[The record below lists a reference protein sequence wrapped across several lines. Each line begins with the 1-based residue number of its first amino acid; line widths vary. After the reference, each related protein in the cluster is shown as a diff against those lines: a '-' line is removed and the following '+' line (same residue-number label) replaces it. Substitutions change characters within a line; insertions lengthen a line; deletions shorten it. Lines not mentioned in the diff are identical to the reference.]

1 MSDID
6 CTAFEQWLDEGAG
19 PARAAAM
26 REHGLACPRCA
37 AALEAMATVDAW
49 LATPITAPEGFTD
62 AIMARVSHTPR
73 VSVGPAPD
81 DVPWWLVV
89 LRRPAMVVAA
99 IVAGFVTWK
108 PEALPTAV
116 AVATSWITRGAM
128 LVTPHATLWSTG
140 SPLGT
145 ASLPG
150 ALPLLAISIALAM
163 VPLLALGALGLA
175 NWIANWVSRL
185 TLSA

>member
-1 MSDID
+1 
-6 CTAFEQWLDEGAG
+6 
-19 PARAAAM
+19 M
-26 REHGLACPRCA
+26 REYGLACPRCA

-49 LATPITAPEGFTD
+49 LATPIMAPEGFTD
-62 AIMARVSHTPR
+62 AIMAR

-108 PEALPTAV
+108 PEALLTAV
-116 AVATSWITRGAM
+116 AIAASWITRGAM

-150 ALPLLAISIALAM
+150 ALPLLAISIALAL
-163 VPLLALGALGLA
+163 VPLLALGALG
-175 NWIANWVSRL
+175 WRTGSR
-185 TLSA
+185 TGSRA

>member
-6 CTAFEQWLDEGAG
+6 CTAFEQWLDEGAR

-49 LATPITAPEGFTD
+49 LATPI
-62 AIMARVSHTPR
+62 MARVSHTPR
-73 VSVGPAPD
+73 GSVGPAPD

-108 PEALPTAV
+108 PEALTTAV
-116 AVATSWITRGAM
+116 AVAASWITRGAM

-150 ALPLLAISIALAM
+150 ALPLLAISIALAL
-163 VPLLALGALGLA
+163 VPLLALGALG
-175 NWIANWVSRL
+175 WRTGSR
-185 TLSA
+185 TGSRA